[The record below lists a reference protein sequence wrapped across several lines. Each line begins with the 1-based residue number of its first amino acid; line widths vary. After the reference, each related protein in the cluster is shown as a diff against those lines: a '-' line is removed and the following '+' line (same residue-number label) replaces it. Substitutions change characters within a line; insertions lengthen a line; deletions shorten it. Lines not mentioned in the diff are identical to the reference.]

1 MDTNASFPVLILVSA
16 WLDHL
21 LAERGLSTNTV
32 AAYKQDMRGFHAFLE
47 ELSDARPDLH
57 ALDKVDEHTL
67 FLYLAWLR
75 KRGHAGRSLA
85 RHISSLRGFFAYA
98 FEEKAVHNNPTLF
111 LDRPKLSGL
120 LPEVLHER
128 EMDSILALPDMREKL
143 GVRDRC
149 MLEILYGAGLRVSEL
164 CTLRI
169 LDLDVQRGV
178 LRVFGKGAK
187 ERFVP
192 LHGMAISL
200 LCDYMRDWRPAFSP
214 REDILFLNRSGKGL
228 SRVALWKIV
237 RKYALKA
244 GIRRAIS
251 PHAFRHSFATHL
263 LEGGAD
269 LRSVQLLLGHADI
282 SATEIYTHVQSGRLR
297 RIHNAYHPRCR
308 VQEYAP

>member
-1 MDTNASFPVLILVSA
+1 MNTSLPSPVLALVA
-16 WLDHL
+16 VWLDHL

-32 AAYKQDMRGFHAFLE
+32 VAYKQDMHNFHDFLE
-47 ELSDARPDLH
+47 EIYDKGPDL
-57 ALDKVDEHTL
+57 ATLDKLDEHTL

-75 KRGHAGRSLA
+75 KHGHAGRSLA
-85 RHISSLRGFFAYA
+85 RHLSSLRGFFVHAL
-98 FEEKAVHNNPTLF
+98 EERVVRSNPTLF
-111 LDRPKLSGL
+111 LEHPKLPSL
-120 LPEVLHER
+120 LPAVLNEK
-128 EMDSILALPDMREKL
+128 EMNAILALPDMREKL

-149 MLEILYGAGLRVSEL
+149 MLEVLYGAGLRVSEL
-164 CTLRI
+164 CNLQV

-187 ERFVP
+187 ERLVP
-192 LHGMAISL
+192 LHGMAVSL

-214 REDILFLNRSGKGL
+214 KEDALFLNRSGKGL

-237 RKYALKA
+237 RKYALRA
-244 GIRRAIS
+244 GVRRSIS
-251 PHAFRHSFATHL
+251 PHTFRHSFATHL

-297 RIHNAYHPRCR
+297 RIHNAFHPRCR
-308 VQEYAP
+308 VRKRAS

>member
-1 MDTNASFPVLILVSA
+1 MNTSASSPVFILVVA

-21 LAERGLSTNTV
+21 LAERGLSANTV
-32 AAYKQDMRGFHAFLE
+32 AAYKQDMRNFHAFLE
-47 ELSDARPDLH
+47 EICAAPPEQA
-57 ALDKVDEHTL
+57 ALDRIDEHAL

-98 FEEKAVHNNPTLF
+98 FEESLVRNNPTLF
-111 LDRPKLSGL
+111 LERPKLPGL
-120 LPEVLHER
+120 LPEVLNEK
-128 EMDSILALPDMREKL
+128 EMNDILALPDMRDKL

-164 CTLRI
+164 CTLRV
-169 LDLDVQRGV
+169 LDLDAQRGV

-187 ERFVP
+187 ERLVP
-192 LHGMAISL
+192 LHGMAVSL
-200 LCDYMRDWRPAFSP
+200 LCDYARDWRPALSP
-214 REDILFLNRSGKGL
+214 REDALFLNRSGKGL

-237 RKYALKA
+237 RKYALRA

-251 PHAFRHSFATHL
+251 PHTFRHSFATHL

-308 VQEYAP
+308 VRGSAP